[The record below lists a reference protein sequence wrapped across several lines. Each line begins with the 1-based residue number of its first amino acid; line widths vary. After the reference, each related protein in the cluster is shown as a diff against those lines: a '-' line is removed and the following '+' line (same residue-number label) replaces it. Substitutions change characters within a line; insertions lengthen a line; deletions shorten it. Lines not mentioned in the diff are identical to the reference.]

1 MNNKRV
7 SVICCHKDYKKY
19 LPYAVE
25 SFEDQTYKNCRLCV
39 IDDGSSMNINEVSS
53 LVFKRGEIEFT
64 ESLGE
69 YTVVSGPNK
78 ILIYLSK
85 NLGPSEARN
94 IGIKY
99 LWDTSDAFLILDA
112 DDQMFEN
119 KVEVFVNEMK
129 KDWDNIGV
137 VYSDYMIVDE
147 ETNVVKME
155 YKKPYDKTLLNT
167 ECIVHSG
174 ALINKI
180 ALDKCGLY
188 DSTLRT
194 CEDFNL
200 WLRIS
205 KKFIIKHIA
214 EFLTIVLNHK
224 NNSTYSVSTEV
235 WQENF
240 KRAIKNEG

>member
-1 MNNKRV
+1 MDKRV
-7 SVICCHKDYKKY
+7 CVICCHKDYKKY

-25 SFEDQTYKNCRLCV
+25 SFEDQTYNNCHLCV
-39 IDDGSSMNINEVSS
+39 IDDGSLMNINEVSS
-53 LVFKRGEIEFT
+53 LIFKKGEIEFT
-64 ESLGE
+64 ESLGD
-69 YTVVSGPNK
+69 YTIVGGSK
-78 ILIYLSK
+78 KTLIYLGK
-85 NLGPSEARN
+85 NLGPSKARN

-99 LWDTSDAFLILDA
+99 MWNRSDCFQILDA
-112 DDQMFEN
+112 DDQMLEN
-119 KVEVFVNEMK
+119 KIESFVSEMN
-129 KDWDNIGV
+129 KDWDNIGA

-155 YKKPYDKTLLNT
+155 YKKPYDKMLLNT

-174 ALINKI
+174 ALVNKL
-180 ALDKCGLY
+180 ALEKCGLY
-188 DSTLRT
+188 DPTLRT

-205 KKFIIKHIA
+205 KKFIIKHVP

-224 NNSTYSVSTEV
+224 NNSTYSVPAEV